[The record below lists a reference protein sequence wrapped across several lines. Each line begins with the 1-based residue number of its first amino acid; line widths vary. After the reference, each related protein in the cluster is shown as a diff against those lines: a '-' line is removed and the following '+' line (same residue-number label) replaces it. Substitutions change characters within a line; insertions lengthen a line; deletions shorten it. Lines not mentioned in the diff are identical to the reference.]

1 MTDDTTQTETQQTA
15 AQGTDSTTTTSAQ
28 TATQGR
34 TFTQADL
41 DRVVIERLSR
51 ERKQQEEA
59 RKSAEAKAKTEAE
72 QRARL
77 PTGLMIRPRPRRS
90 DWSGGSLD
98 RG

>member
-1 MTDDTTQTETQQTA
+1 MSDNPTQTASATTE
-15 AQGTDSTTTTSAQ
+15 TDSTETTSAQ
-28 TATQGR
+28 TETQGS
-34 TFTQADL
+34 TFTQADV
-41 DRVVIERLSR
+41 DRIVAERLSR
-51 ERKQQEEA
+51 ERMQQEEA